1 MRNIIKKL
9 LSLLLVGVVAVSMF
23 VFITPIHVNA
33 TEANALDKGILC
45 IQNNGSRGE
54 YYVGFCDNLFKP
66 FLTQERIVLRRDT
79 SHKIPI
85 PKCNKDG
92 KDINFVVIET
102 NTPVPTSDK
111 PRDEYRR
118 YIFKVNRRLPSK
130 PGEPAILCH
139 RGLDNNV
146 NIKCLTER
154 YFMIRS
160 ERIIE
165 DID

>member
-23 VFITPIHVNA
+23 GFITPNRVNA
-33 TEANALDKGILC
+33 TEANTLSAGILC
-45 IQNNGSRGE
+45 IQNNGNRGE
-54 YYVGFCDNLFKP
+54 YNVGFCDNLSKP
-66 FLTQERIVLRRDT
+66 FLTQERRVLRRDKRW
-79 SHKIPI
+79 SIPI
-85 PKCNKDG
+85 PKFNEYG

-118 YIFKVNRRLPSK
+118 YIFKVNRRLPSN

-146 NIKCLTER
+146 NVKRLTER